1 MKDVPWPVWISEI
14 LFWSILFL
22 LPVFLFFGEFSI
34 EITLLLSLG
43 WGLWFWIHIIAPRL
57 LITRHLSLPKI
68 ANYSIKI
75 ALISDL
81 HAGPFKGARYFRRVV
96 RRINKEQPDV
106 VLIPGDFLLGT
117 AEKFVHKLAPLQKI
131 QAPTF
136 FTLGNHDHWLHHP
149 GVTEAGSVLLRK
161 KLHEWGLKELR
172 NESFE
177 WKPGLWL
184 VGIDDNFYGFDDL
197 GKAFKD
203 VPTRKNSILLAHSPD
218 IIMKLEKNIVYPG
231 LTVCGHTHGGQMA
244 IPWLVK
250 HVPEMMGN
258 IVRKEFLWGWFANE
272 RMFVTMGLGESASRA
287 RWWVCPEIAILECV
301 EEIV

>member
-1 MKDVPWPVWISEI
+1 MKHIPWPVFVSEI

-22 LPVFLFFGEFSI
+22 IPVFLFI
-34 EITLLLSLG
+34 EDTSLELRAFLLFC
-43 WGLWFWIHIIAPRL
+43 WGMWFWIHVIAPRL

-68 ANYSIKI
+68 ANHSLKI

-96 RRINKEQPDV
+96 RRINKEQPDI

-117 AEKFVHKLAPLQKI
+117 AEKFVHKLLPLKGI
-131 QAPTF
+131 EAPTF
-136 FTLGNHDHWLHHP
+136 FTLGNHDHWLHNP
-149 GVTEAGSVLLRK
+149 GVTEAGSELLRK
-161 KLHEWGLKELR
+161 KLKSWGLRELQ
-172 NESFE
+172 NESLE

-184 VGIDDNFYGFDDL
+184 VGIDDNFHGFDDL
-197 GKAFKD
+197 EKAFEN
-203 VPTRKNSILLAHSPD
+203 VPIRENSILLAHSPD
-218 IIMKLEKNIVYPG
+218 IVEKLETQLPFPG

-250 HVPEMMGN
+250 HVPEMIGN

-287 RWWVCPEIAILECV
+287 RWWVCPEIAILDCK
-301 EEIV
+301 EEIS